1 MSAFRVDPANIL
13 GREAKAQRQKL
24 LALALAKPE
33 NYYAFKDYVEEKV
46 ITKSVQDFYSMFYNL
61 LTEGILPA
69 PTGQLKYQDASNAD
83 VNWEP
88 KLPESVVAKF
98 AMKVAQMI
106 EEITEEALEE
116 ALPSNITDLAI
127 NRQKKILDTKVS
139 TT

>member
-1 MSAFRVDPANIL
+1 MSAFRVDPSNIL

-33 NYYAFKDYVEEKV
+33 NYYTFKEQVEEKV
-46 ITKSVQDFYSMFYNL
+46 ITDSVKKFYDMFYDL
-61 LTEGILPA
+61 LTEGTIER
-69 PTGQLKYQDASNAD
+69 TQLQYLDASNTPVD
-83 VNWEP
+83 WEP